1 MRGLR
6 YEIII
11 LTLYKGV
18 QMTDNNQGK
27 RILSVLAHPDDEAF
41 GMGGT
46 LALYAMHGA
55 EVYLACATLGEAGD
69 IPTNFLAD
77 HSSSAALRESEL
89 DCSADVLALKQV
101 FKLGFRDSGMAG
113 SPDNQHPDAL
123 VARPIEEAVERIAD
137 VMRQVRPHV
146 VLTFDPVGGYY
157 HPDHIRVHQ
166 ATVLAFER
174 VRQELKSSDPQ
185 ALVRLFYHTM
195 PKSSAKIAVFWM
207 RLQGKDPRKIGR
219 NKDIDLVQIAS
230 QSFPVHVK
238 INYLP
243 VLKQRE
249 QAAACH
255 ASQGGGQKPFG
266 LSAWLLRIFN
276 RPVDR
281 FMQGF
286 PAPEAHQ
293 PMKNDLFWGMD
304 G

>member
-1 MRGLR
+1 M
-6 YEIII
+6 IN
-11 LTLYKGV
+11 
-18 QMTDNNQGK
+18 DNQPK

-46 LALYAMHGA
+46 LALYAMRGV

-69 IPTNFLAD
+69 IPPDFLQSS
-77 HSSSAALRESEL
+77 SSSAALRESEL
-89 DCSADVLALKQV
+89 DCSANVLALKQV
-101 FKLGFRDSGMAG
+101 FKLGFRDSGMEG
-113 SPDNQHPDAL
+113 SPDNHHPDAL
-123 VARPIEEAVERIAD
+123 VARPMEEVVERIAA
-137 VMRQVRPHV
+137 VMRQVRPQV
-146 VLTFDPVGGYY
+146 VLTFDPVGGYF

-166 ATVLAFER
+166 ATVLAFDR
-174 VRQELKSSDPQ
+174 VRQELQATDPQ
-185 ALVRLFYHTM
+185 VLSRLYYHTM

-207 RLQGKDPRKIGR
+207 RLLGKDPRKIGR

-238 INYLP
+238 INYKK
-243 VLKQRE
+243 VLEQRE

-255 ASQGGGQKPFG
+255 ASQGGGKKPFG
-266 LSAWLLRIFN
+266 LSAWLMRILS

-286 PAPEAHQ
+286 PE
-293 PMKNDLFWGMD
+293 PMPNHRMQNDLFWGMN

>member
-1 MRGLR
+1 M
-6 YEIII
+6 IN
-11 LTLYKGV
+11 
-18 QMTDNNQGK
+18 DNQPK

-46 LALYAMHGA
+46 LALYAMRGV

-69 IPTNFLAD
+69 IPPDFLQSS
-77 HSSSAALRESEL
+77 SSSAALRESEL
-89 DCSADVLALKQV
+89 DCSANVLALKQV
-101 FKLGFRDSGMAG
+101 FKLGFRDSGMEG
-113 SPDNQHPDAL
+113 SPDNHHPDAL
-123 VARPIEEAVERIAD
+123 VARPMEEVVESIAA
-137 VMRQVRPHV
+137 VMRQVRPLV
-146 VLTFDPVGGYY
+146 VLTFDPVGGYF

-166 ATVLAFER
+166 ATVLAFDR
-174 VRQELKSSDPQ
+174 VRKELQATDPQ
-185 ALVRLFYHTM
+185 ALSRLYYHTM

-207 RLQGKDPRKIGR
+207 RLLGKDPRKIGR

-238 INYLP
+238 INYRQ
-243 VLKQRE
+243 VLEQRE

-255 ASQGGGQKPFG
+255 ASQGGGKKPFG
-266 LSAWLLRIFN
+266 LSAWLMRILS

-286 PAPEAHQ
+286 PE
-293 PMKNDLFWGMD
+293 PMPNHRLQNDLFWGMN

>member
-1 MRGLR
+1 
-6 YEIII
+6 
-11 LTLYKGV
+11 
-18 QMTDNNQGK
+18 MTNTVSER

-46 LALYAMHGA
+46 LALYAMQGV

-69 IPTNFLAD
+69 VPPDFLQSYA
-77 HSSSAALRESEL
+77 SSAALRESEL
-89 DCSADVLALKQV
+89 DCSADKLALKQV

-123 VARPIEEAVERIAD
+123 VARPMEEVVESIAD
-137 VMRQVRPHV
+137 VMRQVRPQV
-146 VLTFDPVGGYY
+146 VLTFDPVGGYF

-166 ATVLAFER
+166 ATVIAFER
-174 VRQELKSSDPQ
+174 VHKELHPDDPQ
-185 ALVRLFYHTM
+185 VLALLYFHTM
-195 PKSSAKIAVFWM
+195 PKSSAKFAVFWM
-207 RLQGKDPRKIGR
+207 RLLGKDPRKIGR
-219 NKDIDLVQIAS
+219 NKDIDLVEIAS

-238 INYLP
+238 INYRP
-243 VLKQRE
+243 VLEQRE

-255 ASQGGGQKPFG
+255 ASQGGGKKPFG
-266 LSAWLLRIFN
+266 LSAWLLRILS

-286 PAPEAHQ
+286 PEPLQNHRA
-293 PMKNDLFWGMD
+293 KNDLFWGMD

>member
-1 MRGLR
+1 M
-6 YEIII
+6 IN
-11 LTLYKGV
+11 
-18 QMTDNNQGK
+18 DNQPK

-46 LALYAMHGA
+46 LALYAMRGV

-69 IPTNFLAD
+69 IPPDFLQSS
-77 HSSSAALRESEL
+77 SSSAALRESEL
-89 DCSADVLALKQV
+89 DCSANVLALKQV
-101 FKLGFRDSGMAG
+101 FKLGFRDSGMEG
-113 SPDNQHPDAL
+113 SPDNHHPDAL
-123 VARPIEEAVERIAD
+123 VARPMEEVVERIAA
-137 VMRQVRPHV
+137 VMRQVRPQV
-146 VLTFDPVGGYY
+146 VLTFDPVGGYF

-166 ATVLAFER
+166 ATVLAFDR
-174 VRQELKSSDPQ
+174 VRKELQATDPQ
-185 ALVRLFYHTM
+185 ALSRLYYHTM

-207 RLQGKDPRKIGR
+207 RLLGKDPRKIGR

-238 INYLP
+238 INYKK
-243 VLKQRE
+243 VLEQRE

-255 ASQGGGQKPFG
+255 ASQGGGKKPFG
-266 LSAWLLRIFN
+266 LSAWLMRILS

-286 PAPEAHQ
+286 PEPIPNHRMQ
-293 PMKNDLFWGMD
+293 NDLFWGMN

>member
-1 MRGLR
+1 M
-6 YEIII
+6 IN
-11 LTLYKGV
+11 
-18 QMTDNNQGK
+18 DNQPK

-46 LALYAMHGA
+46 LALYAMRGV

-69 IPTNFLAD
+69 IPPDFLQSS
-77 HSSSAALRESEL
+77 SSSAALRESEL
-89 DCSADVLALKQV
+89 DCSANVLALKQV
-101 FKLGFRDSGMAG
+101 FKLGFRDSGMEG
-113 SPDNQHPDAL
+113 SPDNHHPDAL
-123 VARPIEEAVERIAD
+123 VARPMEEVVESIAA
-137 VMRQVRPHV
+137 VMRQVRPLV
-146 VLTFDPVGGYY
+146 VLTFDPVGGYF

-166 ATVLAFER
+166 ATVLAFDR
-174 VRQELKSSDPQ
+174 VRQELKATDPQ
-185 ALVRLFYHTM
+185 ALSRLYYHTM

-207 RLQGKDPRKIGR
+207 RLLGKDPRKIGR

-238 INYLP
+238 INYRQ
-243 VLKQRE
+243 VLEQRE

-255 ASQGGGQKPFG
+255 ASQGGGKKPFG
-266 LSAWLLRIFN
+266 LSAWLMRILS

-286 PAPEAHQ
+286 PE
-293 PMKNDLFWGMD
+293 PMPNHRMQNDLFWGMN

>member
-1 MRGLR
+1 M
-6 YEIII
+6 IN
-11 LTLYKGV
+11 
-18 QMTDNNQGK
+18 DNQPK

-46 LALYAMHGA
+46 LALYAMRGV

-69 IPTNFLAD
+69 IPPDFLQSS
-77 HSSSAALRESEL
+77 SSSAALRESEL
-89 DCSADVLALKQV
+89 DCSANVLALKQV
-101 FKLGFRDSGMAG
+101 FKLGFRDSGMEG
-113 SPDNQHPDAL
+113 SPDNHHPDAL
-123 VARPIEEAVERIAD
+123 VARPMEEVVESIAA
-137 VMRQVRPHV
+137 VMRQVRPQV
-146 VLTFDPVGGYY
+146 VLTFDPVGGYF

-166 ATVLAFER
+166 ATVLAFDR
-174 VRQELKSSDPQ
+174 VRQELKATDPQ
-185 ALVRLFYHTM
+185 ALSRLYYHTM

-207 RLQGKDPRKIGR
+207 RLLGKDPRKIGR

-238 INYLP
+238 INYRQ
-243 VLKQRE
+243 VLEQRE

-255 ASQGGGQKPFG
+255 ASQGGGKKPFG
-266 LSAWLLRIFN
+266 LSAWLMRILS

-286 PAPEAHQ
+286 PE
-293 PMKNDLFWGMD
+293 PMPNHRMQNDLFWGMN

>member
-1 MRGLR
+1 M
-6 YEIII
+6 IN
-11 LTLYKGV
+11 
-18 QMTDNNQGK
+18 DNQPK

-46 LALYAMHGA
+46 LALYAMRGV

-69 IPTNFLAD
+69 IPPDFLQSS
-77 HSSSAALRESEL
+77 SSSAALRESEL
-89 DCSADVLALKQV
+89 DCSANVLALKQV
-101 FKLGFRDSGMAG
+101 FKLGFRDSGMEG
-113 SPDNQHPDAL
+113 SPDNHHPDAL
-123 VARPIEEAVERIAD
+123 VARPMEEVVERIAA
-137 VMRQVRPHV
+137 VMRQVRPQV
-146 VLTFDPVGGYY
+146 VLTFDPVGGYF

-166 ATVLAFER
+166 ATVLAFDR
-174 VRQELKSSDPQ
+174 VRKELQATDPQ
-185 ALVRLFYHTM
+185 VLSRLYYHTM

-207 RLQGKDPRKIGR
+207 RLLGKDPRKIGR

-238 INYLP
+238 INYKK
-243 VLKQRE
+243 VLEQRE

-255 ASQGGGQKPFG
+255 ASQGGGKKPFG
-266 LSAWLLRIFN
+266 LSAWLMRILS

-286 PAPEAHQ
+286 PE
-293 PMKNDLFWGMD
+293 PMPNHRMQNDLFWGMN

>member
-1 MRGLR
+1 
-6 YEIII
+6 
-11 LTLYKGV
+11 
-18 QMTDNNQGK
+18 MTEDNQVK

-46 LALYAMHGA
+46 LALYAMRGV

-69 IPTNFLAD
+69 IPPDFLQS

-89 DCSADVLALKQV
+89 DCSANVLALKQV
-101 FKLGFRDSGMAG
+101 FKLGFRDSGMEG
-113 SPDNQHPDAL
+113 SPDNHHPDAL
-123 VARPIEEAVERIAD
+123 VARPMEEVVERIAA
-137 VMRQVRPHV
+137 VMRQVRPQV
-146 VLTFDPVGGYY
+146 VLTFDPVGGYF

-166 ATVLAFER
+166 ATVLAFDR
-174 VRQELKSSDPQ
+174 IRKELQATDPQ
-185 ALVRLFYHTM
+185 ALSRLYYHTM

-207 RLQGKDPRKIGR
+207 RLLGKDPRKIGR

-238 INYLP
+238 INYKK
-243 VLKQRE
+243 VLEQRE

-255 ASQGGGQKPFG
+255 ASQGGGKKPFG
-266 LSAWLLRIFN
+266 LSAWLMRILS

-286 PAPEAHQ
+286 PE
-293 PMKNDLFWGMD
+293 PMPNHRMQNDLFWGMN

>member
-1 MRGLR
+1 
-6 YEIII
+6 
-11 LTLYKGV
+11 
-18 QMTDNNQGK
+18 MTNEARTR

-46 LALYAMHGA
+46 LALYAMRGA

-69 IPTNFLAD
+69 IPPDFL
-77 HSSSAALRESEL
+77 HEQLSSADLRESEL
-89 DCSADVLALKQV
+89 DCSADALTLKQV

-123 VARPIEEAVERIAD
+123 VARPLEEAVERIAE
-137 VMRQVRPHV
+137 VMRQVHPDV

-174 VRQELKSSDPQ
+174 VRQELSRSDPQ
-185 ALVRLFYHTM
+185 ALARLYYHTM
-195 PKSSAKIAVFWM
+195 PKSSAKFAVFWM
-207 RLQGKDPRKIGR
+207 RLQGKDPRRIGR
-219 NKDIDLVQIAS
+219 NQDIDLVQIAS
-230 QSFPVHVK
+230 ESFPVHVK
-238 INYLP
+238 INYRP

-266 LSAWLLRIFN
+266 LSARLIKLFS
-276 RPVDR
+276 RPIDR

-286 PAPEAHQ
+286 PEPAPKQ
-293 PMKNDLFWGMD
+293 SVKSDLFWGVN

>member
-1 MRGLR
+1 M
-6 YEIII
+6 IN
-11 LTLYKGV
+11 
-18 QMTDNNQGK
+18 DNQPK

-46 LALYAMHGA
+46 LALYAMRGV

-69 IPTNFLAD
+69 IPPDFLQSS
-77 HSSSAALRESEL
+77 SSSAALRESEL
-89 DCSADVLALKQV
+89 DCSANVLALKQV
-101 FKLGFRDSGMAG
+101 FKLGFRDSGMEG
-113 SPDNQHPDAL
+113 SPDNHHPDAL
-123 VARPIEEAVERIAD
+123 VARPMEEVVERIAA
-137 VMRQVRPHV
+137 VMRQVRPQV
-146 VLTFDPVGGYY
+146 VLTFDPVGGYF

-174 VRQELKSSDPQ
+174 VRQELDATDPQ
-185 ALVRLFYHTM
+185 ALSRLYYHTM

-207 RLQGKDPRKIGR
+207 RLLGKDPRKIGR

-238 INYLP
+238 INYKK
-243 VLKQRE
+243 VLEQRE

-255 ASQGGGQKPFG
+255 ASQGGGKKPFG
-266 LSAWLLRIFN
+266 LSAWLMRILS

-286 PAPEAHQ
+286 PE
-293 PMKNDLFWGMD
+293 PMPNHRMQNDLFWGMN

>member
-1 MRGLR
+1 
-6 YEIII
+6 
-11 LTLYKGV
+11 
-18 QMTDNNQGK
+18 MTEDNQVK

-46 LALYAMHGA
+46 LALYAMRGV

-69 IPTNFLAD
+69 IPPDFLQSS
-77 HSSSAALRESEL
+77 SSSAALRESEL
-89 DCSADVLALKQV
+89 DCSANVLALKQV
-101 FKLGFRDSGMAG
+101 FKLGFRDSGMEG
-113 SPDNQHPDAL
+113 SPDNHHPDAL
-123 VARPIEEAVERIAD
+123 VARPMEEVVERIAA
-137 VMRQVRPHV
+137 VMRQVRPQV
-146 VLTFDPVGGYY
+146 VLTFDPVGGYF

-166 ATVLAFER
+166 ATVLAFDR
-174 VRQELKSSDPQ
+174 VRQELKATDPQ
-185 ALVRLFYHTM
+185 ALSRLYYHTM

-207 RLQGKDPRKIGR
+207 RLLGKDPRKIGR

-238 INYLP
+238 INYRQ
-243 VLKQRE
+243 VLEQRE

-255 ASQGGGQKPFG
+255 ASQGGGKKPFG
-266 LSAWLLRIFN
+266 LSAWLMRILS

-286 PAPEAHQ
+286 PE
-293 PMKNDLFWGMD
+293 PMPNHRMQNDLFWGMN

>member
-1 MRGLR
+1 M
-6 YEIII
+6 E
-11 LTLYKGV
+11 
-18 QMTDNNQGK
+18 DNQAK

-46 LALYAMHGA
+46 LALYALRGV

-69 IPTNFLAD
+69 IPPDFLQS

-89 DCSADVLALKQV
+89 DCSANVLALKQV
-101 FKLGFRDSGMAG
+101 FKLGFRDSGMEG
-113 SPDNQHPDAL
+113 SPDNHHPDAL
-123 VARPIEEAVERIAD
+123 VARPMEEVVESIAA
-137 VMRQVRPHV
+137 VMRQVRPLV
-146 VLTFDPVGGYY
+146 VLTFDPVGGYF

-166 ATVLAFER
+166 ATVLAFDR
-174 VRQELKSSDPQ
+174 VRKELQATDPQ
-185 ALVRLFYHTM
+185 ALSRLYYHTM

-207 RLQGKDPRKIGR
+207 RLLGKDPRKIGR

-238 INYLP
+238 INYRQ
-243 VLKQRE
+243 VLEQRE

-255 ASQGGGQKPFG
+255 ASQGGGKKPFG
-266 LSAWLLRIFN
+266 LSAWLMRILS

-286 PAPEAHQ
+286 PE
-293 PMKNDLFWGMD
+293 PMPNHRMQNDLFWGMN

>member
-1 MRGLR
+1 
-6 YEIII
+6 
-11 LTLYKGV
+11 
-18 QMTDNNQGK
+18 MTEDNQVK

-46 LALYAMHGA
+46 LALYAMRGV

-69 IPTNFLAD
+69 IPPDFLQS

-89 DCSADVLALKQV
+89 DCSANVLALKQV
-101 FKLGFRDSGMAG
+101 FKLGFRDSGMEG
-113 SPDNQHPDAL
+113 SPDNHHPDAL
-123 VARPIEEAVERIAD
+123 VARPMEEVVERIAA
-137 VMRQVRPHV
+137 VMRQVRPQV
-146 VLTFDPVGGYY
+146 VLTFDPVGGYF

-166 ATVLAFER
+166 ATVLAFDR
-174 VRQELKSSDPQ
+174 VRQELKATDPQ
-185 ALVRLFYHTM
+185 ALSRLYYHTM

-207 RLQGKDPRKIGR
+207 RLLGKDPRKIGR

-238 INYLP
+238 INYRQ
-243 VLKQRE
+243 VLEQRE

-255 ASQGGGQKPFG
+255 ASQGGGKKPFG
-266 LSAWLLRIFN
+266 LSAWLMRILS

-286 PAPEAHQ
+286 PE
-293 PMKNDLFWGMD
+293 PMPNHRMQNDLFWGMN

>member
-1 MRGLR
+1 
-6 YEIII
+6 
-11 LTLYKGV
+11 
-18 QMTDNNQGK
+18 MTEDNQVK

-46 LALYAMHGA
+46 LALYAMRGV

-69 IPTNFLAD
+69 IPPDFLQSS
-77 HSSSAALRESEL
+77 SSSAALRESEL
-89 DCSADVLALKQV
+89 DCSANVLALKQV
-101 FKLGFRDSGMAG
+101 FKLGFRDSGMEG
-113 SPDNQHPDAL
+113 SPDNHHPDAL
-123 VARPIEEAVERIAD
+123 VARPMEEVVERIAA
-137 VMRQVRPHV
+137 VMRQVRPQV
-146 VLTFDPVGGYY
+146 VLTFDPVGGYF

-166 ATVLAFER
+166 ATVLAFDR
-174 VRQELKSSDPQ
+174 VRQELQATDPQ
-185 ALVRLFYHTM
+185 VLSRLYYHTM

-207 RLQGKDPRKIGR
+207 RLLGKDPRKIGR

-238 INYLP
+238 INYKK
-243 VLKQRE
+243 VLEQRE

-255 ASQGGGQKPFG
+255 ASQGGGKKPFG
-266 LSAWLLRIFN
+266 LSAWLMRILS

-286 PAPEAHQ
+286 PE
-293 PMKNDLFWGMD
+293 PMPNHRMQNDLFWGMN

>member
-1 MRGLR
+1 
-6 YEIII
+6 
-11 LTLYKGV
+11 
-18 QMTDNNQGK
+18 MTNSISER

-46 LALYAMHGA
+46 LALYAMRGV

-69 IPTNFLAD
+69 IPPDFLQS

-89 DCSADVLALKQV
+89 DCSAEKLALKQV

-113 SPDNQHPDAL
+113 SPDNQHPEAL
-123 VARPIEEAVERIAD
+123 VARPMEEVVERIAD
-137 VMRQVRPHV
+137 VMRQVRPQV
-146 VLTFDPVGGYY
+146 VLTFDPVGGYF

-166 ATVLAFER
+166 ATVLAFDR
-174 VRQELKSSDPQ
+174 VRQELHTVDPQ
-185 ALVRLFYHTM
+185 VLARLYYHTM
-195 PKSSAKIAVFWM
+195 PKSSARIAVFWM
-207 RLQGKDPRKIGR
+207 KVLGKDPHKVGR
-219 NKDIDLVQIAS
+219 NKDIDLVEIAS

-238 INYLP
+238 INYKQ
-243 VLKQRE
+243 VYEQRE

-255 ASQGGGQKPFG
+255 ASQGGGKKPFG
-266 LSAWLLRIFN
+266 LSAWLMRILS

-286 PAPEAHQ
+286 PEPGLSPRVE
-293 PMKNDLFWGMD
+293 KDLFWGMD

>member
-1 MRGLR
+1 M
-6 YEIII
+6 IN
-11 LTLYKGV
+11 
-18 QMTDNNQGK
+18 DNQPK

-46 LALYAMHGA
+46 LALYAMRGV

-69 IPTNFLAD
+69 IPPDFLQSS
-77 HSSSAALRESEL
+77 SSSAALRESEL
-89 DCSADVLALKQV
+89 DCSANVLALKQV
-101 FKLGFRDSGMAG
+101 FKLGFRDSGMEG
-113 SPDNQHPDAL
+113 SPDNHHPDAL
-123 VARPIEEAVERIAD
+123 VARPMEEVVERIAA
-137 VMRQVRPHV
+137 VMRQVRPQV
-146 VLTFDPVGGYY
+146 VLTFDPVGGYF

-166 ATVLAFER
+166 ATVLAFDR
-174 VRQELKSSDPQ
+174 VRQELKATDPQ
-185 ALVRLFYHTM
+185 ALSRLYYHTM

-207 RLQGKDPRKIGR
+207 RLLGKDPRKIGR

-238 INYLP
+238 INYRQ
-243 VLKQRE
+243 VLEQRE

-255 ASQGGGQKPFG
+255 ASQGGGKKPFG
-266 LSAWLLRIFN
+266 LSAWLMRILS

-286 PAPEAHQ
+286 PE
-293 PMKNDLFWGMD
+293 PMPNHRVQNDLFWGMN

>member
-1 MRGLR
+1 M
-6 YEIII
+6 IN
-11 LTLYKGV
+11 
-18 QMTDNNQGK
+18 DNQPK

-46 LALYAMHGA
+46 LALYAMRGV

-69 IPTNFLAD
+69 IPPDFLQSS
-77 HSSSAALRESEL
+77 SSSAALRESEL
-89 DCSADVLALKQV
+89 DCSANVLALKQV
-101 FKLGFRDSGMAG
+101 FKLGFRDSGMEG
-113 SPDNQHPDAL
+113 SPDNHHPDAL
-123 VARPIEEAVERIAD
+123 VARPMEEVVERIAA
-137 VMRQVRPHV
+137 VMRQVRPQV
-146 VLTFDPVGGYY
+146 VLTFDPVGGYF

-166 ATVLAFER
+166 ATVLAFDH
-174 VRQELKSSDPQ
+174 VRQELKATDPQ
-185 ALVRLFYHTM
+185 VLSRLYYHTM

-207 RLQGKDPRKIGR
+207 RLLGKDPRKIGR

-238 INYLP
+238 INYKK
-243 VLKQRE
+243 VLEQRE

-255 ASQGGGQKPFG
+255 ASQGGGKKPFG
-266 LSAWLLRIFN
+266 LSAWLMRILS

-286 PAPEAHQ
+286 PE
-293 PMKNDLFWGMD
+293 PMPNHRMQNDLFWGMN

>member
-1 MRGLR
+1 M
-6 YEIII
+6 IN
-11 LTLYKGV
+11 
-18 QMTDNNQGK
+18 DNQPK

-46 LALYAMHGA
+46 LALYAMRGV

-69 IPTNFLAD
+69 IPPDFLQSS
-77 HSSSAALRESEL
+77 SSSAALRESEL
-89 DCSADVLALKQV
+89 DCSANVLALKQV
-101 FKLGFRDSGMAG
+101 FKLGFRDSGMEG
-113 SPDNQHPDAL
+113 SPDNHHPDAL
-123 VARPIEEAVERIAD
+123 VARPMEEVVERIAA
-137 VMRQVRPHV
+137 VMRQVRPQV
-146 VLTFDPVGGYY
+146 VLTFDPVGGYF

-174 VRQELKSSDPQ
+174 VRQELDATDPQ
-185 ALVRLFYHTM
+185 ALSRLYYHTM

-207 RLQGKDPRKIGR
+207 RLLGKDPRKIGR

-238 INYLP
+238 INYKK
-243 VLKQRE
+243 VLEQRE

-255 ASQGGGQKPFG
+255 ASQGGGKKPFG
-266 LSAWLLRIFN
+266 LSAWLMRILS

-286 PAPEAHQ
+286 PE
-293 PMKNDLFWGMD
+293 PMPNHRMQNDLFWGMD

>member
-1 MRGLR
+1 M
-6 YEIII
+6 II
-11 LTLYKGV
+11 
-18 QMTDNNQGK
+18 DNQPK

-46 LALYAMHGA
+46 LALYAMRGV

-69 IPTNFLAD
+69 IPPDFLQSS
-77 HSSSAALRESEL
+77 SSSAALRESEL
-89 DCSADVLALKQV
+89 DCSANVLALKQV
-101 FKLGFRDSGMAG
+101 FKLGFRDSGMEG
-113 SPDNQHPDAL
+113 SPDNHHPDAL
-123 VARPIEEAVERIAD
+123 VARPMEEVVERIAA
-137 VMRQVRPHV
+137 VMRQVRPQV
-146 VLTFDPVGGYY
+146 VLTFDPVGGYF

-166 ATVLAFER
+166 ATVLAFDR
-174 VRQELKSSDPQ
+174 VRQELKATDPQ
-185 ALVRLFYHTM
+185 ALSRLYYHTM

-207 RLQGKDPRKIGR
+207 RLLGKDPRKIGR

-238 INYLP
+238 INYRQ
-243 VLKQRE
+243 VLEQRE

-255 ASQGGGQKPFG
+255 ASQGGGKKPFG
-266 LSAWLLRIFN
+266 LSAWLMRILS

-286 PAPEAHQ
+286 PE
-293 PMKNDLFWGMD
+293 PMPNHRMQNDLFWGMN

>member
-1 MRGLR
+1 
-6 YEIII
+6 
-11 LTLYKGV
+11 
-18 QMTDNNQGK
+18 MTEDNQVK

-46 LALYAMHGA
+46 LALYAMRGV

-69 IPTNFLAD
+69 IPPDFLQSS
-77 HSSSAALRESEL
+77 SSSAALRESEL
-89 DCSADVLALKQV
+89 DCSANVLALKQV
-101 FKLGFRDSGMAG
+101 FKLGFRDSGMEG
-113 SPDNQHPDAL
+113 SPDNHHPDAL
-123 VARPIEEAVERIAD
+123 VARPMEEVVERIAA
-137 VMRQVRPHV
+137 VMRQVRPQV
-146 VLTFDPVGGYY
+146 VLTFDPVGGYF

-166 ATVLAFER
+166 ATVLAFDR
-174 VRQELKSSDPQ
+174 VRQELKATDPQ
-185 ALVRLFYHTM
+185 ALSRLYYHTM

-207 RLQGKDPRKIGR
+207 RLLGKDPRKIGR

-238 INYLP
+238 INYKK
-243 VLKQRE
+243 VLEQRE

-255 ASQGGGQKPFG
+255 ASQGGGKKPFG
-266 LSAWLLRIFN
+266 LSAWLMRILS

-286 PAPEAHQ
+286 PE
-293 PMKNDLFWGMD
+293 PMPNHRMQNDLFWGMN

>member
-1 MRGLR
+1 
-6 YEIII
+6 
-11 LTLYKGV
+11 
-18 QMTDNNQGK
+18 MTEDNQVK

-46 LALYAMHGA
+46 LALYAMRGV

-69 IPTNFLAD
+69 IPPDFLQS

-89 DCSADVLALKQV
+89 DCSANVLALKQV
-101 FKLGFRDSGMAG
+101 FKLGFRDSGMEG
-113 SPDNQHPDAL
+113 SPDNHHPDAL
-123 VARPIEEAVERIAD
+123 VARPMEEVVERIAA
-137 VMRQVRPHV
+137 VMRQVRPQV
-146 VLTFDPVGGYY
+146 VLTFDPVGGYF

-166 ATVLAFER
+166 ATVLAFDR
-174 VRQELKSSDPQ
+174 VRKELQATDPQ
-185 ALVRLFYHTM
+185 ALSRLYYHTM

-207 RLQGKDPRKIGR
+207 RLLGKDPRKIGR

-230 QSFPVHVK
+230 QSFPVHVT
-238 INYLP
+238 INYRQ
-243 VLKQRE
+243 VLEQRE

-255 ASQGGGQKPFG
+255 ASQGGGKKPFG
-266 LSAWLLRIFN
+266 LSAWLMRILS

-286 PAPEAHQ
+286 PE
-293 PMKNDLFWGMD
+293 PMPNHRMQNDLFWGMN

>member
-1 MRGLR
+1 
-6 YEIII
+6 
-11 LTLYKGV
+11 
-18 QMTDNNQGK
+18 MTNDKKGK

-46 LALYAMHGA
+46 LALYALRGA

-69 IPTNFLAD
+69 IPSDFLQSD
-77 HSSSAALRESEL
+77 ISAAVLRESEL
-89 DCSADVLALKQV
+89 DCSANNLALKQV

-123 VARPIEEAVERIAD
+123 VARPMEEAVEKIAE
-137 VMRQVRPHV
+137 VMRLVRPHV

-174 VRQELKSSDPQ
+174 VRQELHTADPQ
-185 ALVRLFYHTM
+185 VLARLYFHTM
-195 PKSSAKIAVFWM
+195 PKSSVKFAVFSM
-207 RLQGKDPRKIGR
+207 RLMGKDPRKVGR

-230 QSFPVHVK
+230 QAFPVHVK
-238 INYLP
+238 INYKS
-243 VLKQRE
+243 VLEQRE
-249 QAAACH
+249 KAAACH
-255 ASQGGGQKPFG
+255 ASQGGGKKPFG
-266 LSAWLLRIFN
+266 LSAWLMRILS

-286 PAPEAHQ
+286 PEPSQNYRVE
-293 PMKNDLFWGMD
+293 NDLFWGMN

>member
-1 MRGLR
+1 
-6 YEIII
+6 
-11 LTLYKGV
+11 
-18 QMTDNNQGK
+18 MTNSISER

-46 LALYAMHGA
+46 LALYAMRGV

-69 IPTNFLAD
+69 IPPDFLQS

-89 DCSADVLALKQV
+89 DCSADKLALKQV

-113 SPDNQHPDAL
+113 SPDNQHPEAL
-123 VARPIEEAVERIAD
+123 VARPMEEVVERIAD
-137 VMRQVRPHV
+137 VMRQVRPQV
-146 VLTFDPVGGYY
+146 VLTFDPVGGYF

-166 ATVLAFER
+166 ATVLAFDR
-174 VRQELKSSDPQ
+174 VRQELHTVDPQ
-185 ALVRLFYHTM
+185 VLARLYYHTM
-195 PKSSAKIAVFWM
+195 PKSSVRFAVFWM
-207 RLQGKDPRKIGR
+207 KVLGKDPRKVGR
-219 NKDIDLVQIAS
+219 NKDIDLVEIAS

-238 INYLP
+238 INYKQ
-243 VLKQRE
+243 VYEQRE

-255 ASQGGGQKPFG
+255 ASQGGGKKPFG
-266 LSAWLLRIFN
+266 LSAWLMRILS

-286 PAPEAHQ
+286 PEPGLSPRVE
-293 PMKNDLFWGMD
+293 KDLFWGMD

>member
-1 MRGLR
+1 M
-6 YEIII
+6 IN
-11 LTLYKGV
+11 
-18 QMTDNNQGK
+18 DNQPK

-46 LALYAMHGA
+46 LALYAMRGV

-69 IPTNFLAD
+69 IPPDFLQSS
-77 HSSSAALRESEL
+77 SSSAALRESEL
-89 DCSADVLALKQV
+89 DCSANVLALKQV
-101 FKLGFRDSGMAG
+101 FKLGFRDSGMEG
-113 SPDNQHPDAL
+113 SPDNHHPDAL
-123 VARPIEEAVERIAD
+123 VARPMEEVVESIAA
-137 VMRQVRPHV
+137 VMRQVRPLV
-146 VLTFDPVGGYY
+146 VLTFDPVGGYF

-166 ATVLAFER
+166 ATVLAFDR
-174 VRQELKSSDPQ
+174 VRKELQATDPQ
-185 ALVRLFYHTM
+185 ALSRLYYHTM

-207 RLQGKDPRKIGR
+207 RLLGKDPRKIGR

-238 INYLP
+238 INYKK
-243 VLKQRE
+243 VLEQRE

-255 ASQGGGQKPFG
+255 ASQGGGKKPFG
-266 LSAWLLRIFN
+266 LSAWLMRILS

-286 PAPEAHQ
+286 PE
-293 PMKNDLFWGMD
+293 PMPNHRMQNDLFWGMN

>member
-1 MRGLR
+1 M
-6 YEIII
+6 IN
-11 LTLYKGV
+11 
-18 QMTDNNQGK
+18 DNQLK

-46 LALYAMHGA
+46 LALYAMRGV

-69 IPTNFLAD
+69 IPPDFLQSS
-77 HSSSAALRESEL
+77 SSSAALRESEL
-89 DCSADVLALKQV
+89 DCSANVLALKQV
-101 FKLGFRDSGMAG
+101 FKLGFRDSGMEG
-113 SPDNQHPDAL
+113 SPDNHHPDAL
-123 VARPIEEAVERIAD
+123 VARPMEEVVERIAA
-137 VMRQVRPHV
+137 VMRQVRPQV
-146 VLTFDPVGGYY
+146 VLTFDPVGGYF

-166 ATVLAFER
+166 ATVLAFDR
-174 VRQELKSSDPQ
+174 VRKELQATDPQ
-185 ALVRLFYHTM
+185 ALSRLYYHTM

-207 RLQGKDPRKIGR
+207 RLLGKDPRKIGR

-238 INYLP
+238 INYKK
-243 VLKQRE
+243 VLEQRE

-255 ASQGGGQKPFG
+255 ASQGGGKKPFG
-266 LSAWLLRIFN
+266 LSAWLMRILS

-286 PAPEAHQ
+286 PE
-293 PMKNDLFWGMD
+293 PMPNHRMQNDLFWGMN

>member
-1 MRGLR
+1 MKNDPR
-6 YEIII
+6 
-11 LTLYKGV
+11 
-18 QMTDNNQGK
+18 GK

-46 LALYAMHGA
+46 LALYTMQGA

-69 IPTNFLAD
+69 IPPDFLKS

-89 DCSADVLALKQV
+89 DCSADALALKQV

-123 VARPIEEAVERIAD
+123 VARPMEEVVERVAD

-157 HPDHIRVHQ
+157 HPDHIRAHQ

-174 VRQELKSSDPQ
+174 VRQELSGSDPQ
-185 ALVRLFYHTM
+185 VLVRLYYHTM
-195 PKSSAKIAVFWM
+195 PKSSAKFAVFWM
-207 RLQGKDPRKIGR
+207 RLQGKDPRRIGR

-230 QSFPVHVK
+230 ESFPVHVR
-238 INYLP
+238 INYRP
-243 VLKQRE
+243 VLQQCEK
-249 QAAACH
+249 AAACH

-266 LSAWLLRIFN
+266 LSARLVRLFS

-286 PAPEAHQ
+286 PEPAPNQ
-293 PMKNDLFWGMD
+293 RVKKDLFWGMN